1 MKKFSFLF
9 IFLSVITTTALQAQ
23 EISFG
28 FGGNASP
35 VINPDRSVTFTLRAP
50 NVSQVEIEG
59 AFLPAREVDTPF
71 GKMQMSGRVSLPKS
85 AEGVFSWTSE
95 PLVSDFYNYSIY
107 LDGVRVVD
115 PGNVYQVRDV
125 ASLNNYFIIPGDK
138 GDLFDVQDVPHG
150 NVSKVWY
157 PSPRSG
163 MSQRRMSIYTPP
175 GFSPSDRRTRY
186 PVLYIMHGIGGD
198 ENAWIDGGRLPQV
211 LDNLIASGKAE
222 KMIVVVTNSNM
233 SQQAAPGEGPDGR
246 PRPQLMVPGNM
257 DGQFE
262 ESFMDI
268 VEYVEK
274 SYPVYKDKA
283 HRALAGLSM
292 GGFHTVYISAN
303 YPDLFDYVCP
313 LSAALN
319 DHSDTQ
325 SARDSYIYK
334 DLDGKIDRQF
344 SNAPKL
350 YWIACGNADSLFG
363 VNEEFCAK
371 LDAKGYRY
379 SFTESEGGHT
389 WANWRTYLTQF
400 VPLLFK

>member
-1 MKKFSFLF
+1 MKKL
-9 IFLSVITTTALQAQ
+9 ILALWAIMAALTLQAQ
-23 EISFG
+23 EIAFG
-28 FGGNASP
+28 FESASNP
-35 VINPDRSVTFTLRAP
+35 TINPDHSVTFTFHAP
-50 NVSQVEIEG
+50 DVAKVEIEAG
-59 AFLPAREVDTPF
+59 FLPPREIDAPW
-71 GKMQMSGRVSLPKS
+71 GKMQTSGRVALPKS
-85 AEGVFSWTSE
+85 ADGVFTWTSA
-95 PLVSDFYNYSIY
+95 PLASDYYNYNVY
-107 LDGVRVVD
+107 FDAVRVVD
-115 PGNVYQVRDV
+115 PNNVYHARDI
-125 ASLNNYFIIPGDK
+125 ANLNNYFIITGGY

-150 NVSKVWY
+150 SVSKVWY
-157 PSPRSG
+157 PSPRAVYA
-163 MSQRRMSIYTPP
+163 QRRMSVYTPA
-175 GFSPSDRRTRY
+175 GYNALDRKTRY

-198 ENAWIDGGRLPQV
+198 ENAWVDGGRLPQV
-211 LDNLIASGKAE
+211 LDNLIASGQAE

-262 ESFMDI
+262 ESFPDVM
-268 VEYVEK
+268 EYIEGH
-274 SYPVYKDKA
+274 YNVYRDKA

-325 SARDSYIYK
+325 TARDSYIYK
-334 DLDGKIDRQF
+334 DLDGKLDRQF
-344 SNAPKL
+344 ENAPKL

-363 VNEEFCAK
+363 YNKDFCAR
-371 LDAKGYRY
+371 LDAKGYKY
-379 SFTESEGGHT
+379 TFVETEGGHT
-389 WANWRTYLTQF
+389 WANWRNYLTRF

>member
-1 MKKFSFLF
+1 MKRITLVLVSCMAA
-9 IFLSVITTTALQAQ
+9 LSLNAQ

-28 FGGNASP
+28 FGGVSNP
-35 VINPDRSVTFTLRAP
+35 TINPDHSVTFTFRATD
-50 NVSQVEIEG
+50 VAKVEIEAG
-59 AFLPAREVDTPF
+59 FLPPREIQTQW
-71 GKMQMSGRVSLPKS
+71 GRMQQTGRVTLPKS
-85 AEGVFSWTSE
+85 ADGVFSWTSD
-95 PLVSDFYNYSIY
+95 PLESDYYNYGVY
-107 LDGVRVVD
+107 FDGVRVVD
-115 PGNVYQVRDV
+115 PNNVYHARDI
-125 ASLNNYFIIPGDK
+125 ANLNNFFIIPGGY

-157 PSPRSG
+157 PSPRAG
-163 MSQRRMSIYTPP
+163 YAQRRMSVYTPP
-175 GFSPSDRRTRY
+175 GYNAQDRKTRY

-198 ENAWIDGGRLPQV
+198 ENAWVDGGRLPQV
-211 LDNLIASGKAE
+211 VDNLIASGEAV

-262 ESFMDI
+262 ESFPDVVDYI
-268 VEYVEK
+268 ESHYN
-274 SYPVYKDKA
+274 VYKDKA

-325 SARDSYIYK
+325 AARDSYIYK
-334 DLDGKIDRQF
+334 DLDSKLDRQF
-344 SNAPKL
+344 KKAPRL

-363 VNEEFCAK
+363 NNKDLCAK
-371 LDAKGYRY
+371 MDAKGYKY
-379 SFTESEGGHT
+379 TFVETEGGHT
-389 WANWRTYLTQF
+389 WANWRNYLTRF

>member
-1 MKKFSFLF
+1 MKRIITLLALCGCTLA
-9 IFLSVITTTALQAQ
+9 LSAQ

-28 FGGNASP
+28 FGGGAGNPVVNA
-35 VINPDRSVTFTLRAP
+35 DKSVTFTFRAP
-50 NVSQVEIEG
+50 NASTIEVEG
-59 AFLPAREVDTPF
+59 AFLPPRETETPW
-71 GKMQMSGRVSLPKS
+71 GKMTSNGRVTLPKS
-85 AEGVFSWTSE
+85 SDGVFSWSSE
-95 PLVSDFYNYSIY
+95 PIPSGFYTYNVY
-107 LDGVRVVD
+107 LDGVRIVD
-115 PGNVYQVRDV
+115 PGNVYQIRDV
-125 ASLNNYFIIPGDK
+125 ASLNNYFIIPG
-138 GDLFDVQDVPHG
+138 GNADLFDVQDVPHG

-163 MSQRRMSIYTPP
+163 MAQRRMSVYTPAGYNP
-175 GFSPSDRRTRY
+175 MDKKAKY

-198 ENAWIDGGRLPQV
+198 ENAWMDGGRLPQV
-211 LDNLIASGKAE
+211 MDNLIAQGKAA

-268 VEYVEK
+268 VEFIEK
-274 SYPVYKDKA
+274 TYNVYKDKA

-325 SARDSYIYK
+325 SSRDSYIYK
-334 DLDGKIDRQF
+334 DLDSKLDRQF
-344 SNAPKL
+344 AKAPKL

-363 VNEEFCAK
+363 NNKDFCAR
-371 LDAKGYRY
+371 LDAKGYKY
-379 SFTESEGGHT
+379 IFVESDGGHT
-389 WANWRTYLTQF
+389 WHNWRNYLTQF